1 MKRMSDHVVVSSTVD
16 SENSA
21 VELARDVVSARLG
34 ACAQIVPITSVFQWN
49 GDVQTEREW
58 RIEIRTSA
66 PTVRDLVERIR
77 GNHPYDVPEII
88 VTPIVGGSEAYLDWL
103 SAQTIPVG

>member
-21 VELARDVVSARLG
+21 VELARDVVAAHLG
-34 ACAQIVPITSVFQWN
+34 ACAQIVPITSIFRWN
-49 GDVQTEREW
+49 GGVQTEREW

-66 PTVRDLVERIR
+66 AIVRALVEHIR
-77 GNHPYDVPEII
+77 GKHSYEVPEII
-88 VTPIVGGSEAYLDWL
+88 VTPIIGGSEAYLDWL
-103 SAQTIPVG
+103 RAETISVG